1 MAPSLPSFF
10 FFLLLR
16 TLTMAYAATSPD
28 DIEALRSFVAAVE
41 PASVPA
47 GSCLSTWDLARDP
60 CDSAFGPFF
69 TCGLL
74 CSDPSPQPPSAASP
88 PSPSPAPP
96 TPATP
101 PRRSRPSSPS
111 PSSPPSTSPT
121 TASPA
126 PPRLPRRSTPSPPP
140 PLPLPQLPLRAHPL
154 LPLPPFASLAAA
166 GALPRREPLR
176 GPIPGELS
184 SLRALAHLDLRS
196 NNLSGP
202 SPTSAPSG
210 PPLPAGERQ
219 RALGALPGPGASPRS
234 SSPHRSAATA
244 SAARCGARPS
254 RRSGAQR
261 AGPGGERAGGRRP
274 RRGVR
279 APGAGAAE
287 LGVEPAG
294 GAGGGAGRGGVVDEP
309 AGGGGAGAEPD
320 RGRAAGFFGM
330 MPRLAAVGLEGNR
343 FVGVI
348 PPQYALRVAGLGL
361 GEWAPFARLMLAG
374 NYLIGPI
381 PSPMEGLKEGSAV
394 VTLADN
400 CLLRCPRR
408 CTSSARPAPE
418 ARRHVSRLQPR
429 PIIPSLKLNFTINF

>member
-10 FFLLLR
+10 FILLLR

-74 CSDPSPQPPSAASP
+74 CSDPSPAA
-88 PSPSPAPP
+88 
-96 TPATP
+96 
-101 PRRSRPSSPS
+101 
-111 PSSPPSTSPT
+111 
-121 TASPA
+121 
-126 PPRLPRRSTPSPPP
+126 
-140 PLPLPQLPLRAHPL
+140 PLRRVTAVAL
-154 LPLPPFASLAAA
+154 AGAAYSGDAAA
-166 GALPRREPLR
+166 ALYLDGNLLS

-202 SPTSAPSG
+202 IPDLGPVRGLLYLQASDNALSG
-210 PPLPAGERQ
+210 PFPGPGRLPASLLAASLRGNRLGG
-219 RALGALPGPGASPRS
+219 ALRGASLAALPALRVLDLAGNALEGGVPGAAFAHPALEQLNLASNRLGGRVEEPADGAWSTSRLVAVELGRNRIGGALP
-234 SSPHRSAATA
+234 
-244 SAARCGARPS
+244 
-254 RRSGAQR
+254 
-261 AGPGGERAGGRRP
+261 
-274 RRGVR
+274 
-279 APGAGAAE
+279 
-287 LGVEPAG
+287 
-294 GAGGGAGRGGVVDEP
+294 
-309 AGGGGAGAEPD
+309 
-320 RGRAAGFFGM
+320 GFFGM

-343 FVGVI
+343 FAGVI

-381 PSPMEGLKEGSAV
+381 RADGGAEGGE
-394 VTLADN
+394 
-400 CLLRCPRR
+400 RR
-408 CTSSARPAPE
+408 GDAGRQLPPPLPPA
-418 ARRHVSRLQPR
+418 
-429 PIIPSLKLNFTINF
+429 

>member
-74 CSDPSPQPPSAASP
+74 CSDPSPAAPLRRVTAVALAGAAYSGDAARGASTLSDNRFSGPLPASPAALPPRLLRLSLSRNSLSGPIPSSLFPLSP
-88 PSPSPAPP
+88 PSP
-96 TPATP
+96 
-101 PRRSRPSSPS
+101 
-111 PSSPPSTSPT
+111 
-121 TASPA
+121 
-126 PPRLPRRSTPSPPP
+126 
-140 PLPLPQLPLRAHPL
+140 LRELYLDGNL
-154 LPLPPFASLAAA
+154 LS
-166 GALPRREPLR
+166 

-202 SPTSAPSG
+202 IPDLGPVRGLLYLQASDNALSG
-210 PPLPAGERQ
+210 PFPGPGRLPASLLAASLRGNRLGG
-219 RALGALPGPGASPRS
+219 ALRGASLAALPALRVLDLAGNALEGGVPGAAFAHPALEQLNLASNRLGGRVEEPADGAWSTSRLVAVELGRNRIGGALP
-234 SSPHRSAATA
+234 
-244 SAARCGARPS
+244 
-254 RRSGAQR
+254 
-261 AGPGGERAGGRRP
+261 
-274 RRGVR
+274 
-279 APGAGAAE
+279 
-287 LGVEPAG
+287 
-294 GAGGGAGRGGVVDEP
+294 
-309 AGGGGAGAEPD
+309 
-320 RGRAAGFFGM
+320 GFFGM

-400 CLLRCPRR
+400 CLLRCPPQVYFFCQGLPQKPAATCRAFNPGQ
-408 CTSSARPAPE
+408 SSP
-418 ARRHVSRLQPR
+418 HLS
-429 PIIPSLKLNFTINF
+429 